1 MITRTFT
8 PAAMDVK
15 RITNS
20 YITMWLCGFSSFD
33 YSCNSYKIT
42 CKAKPDCSPPGGYP
56 PHRLL
61 IINRWANWSACVRR
75 STCTSCRISSHASVG
90 KMSEVGYFRAGNV
103 RGGMSEGEMSEGGIM
118 RGEMSVPKQGQCLFR
133 GVLVLSAETVVGRRR
148 VLYLRWSSASWLNAR
163 EAIKKFWNFLPYS

>member
-1 MITRTFT
+1 MRTFT

-61 IINRWANWSACVRR
+61 VINRWANWFVCVRR

-103 RGGMSEGEMSEGGIM
+103 RGGMSEGEMSRGGNYA
-118 RGEMSVPKQGQCLFR
+118 RGNVRSKAGAMSVPRCIGVVSRNCRRSTSCIILTMVERVVAECTR
-133 GVLVLSAETVVGRRR
+133 GHQKVL
-148 VLYLRWSSASWLNAR
+148 
-163 EAIKKFWNFLPYS
+163 KLPTL

>member
-1 MITRTFT
+1 MCTFT

-61 IINRWANWSACVRR
+61 IINRWANWFACVRR

-90 KMSEVGYFRAGNV
+90 KCPRWDISERE
-103 RGGMSEGEMSEGGIM
+103 MSEGECPRGKCQEGGIM

-133 GVLVLSAETVVGRRR
+133 GVLVLSAEIVAGRRR

>member
-1 MITRTFT
+1 MCTFT

-61 IINRWANWSACVRR
+61 IINRWANWFACVRR

-90 KMSEVGYFRAGNV
+90 KMSEGEMSRGGNYARGNV
-103 RGGMSEGEMSEGGIM
+103 RSKAGA
-118 RGEMSVPKQGQCLFR
+118 MSVPRCIGVVSRNCRRSTSCIILTMVERVVAECTR
-133 GVLVLSAETVVGRRR
+133 GHQKVL
-148 VLYLRWSSASWLNAR
+148 
-163 EAIKKFWNFLPYS
+163 KLPTL